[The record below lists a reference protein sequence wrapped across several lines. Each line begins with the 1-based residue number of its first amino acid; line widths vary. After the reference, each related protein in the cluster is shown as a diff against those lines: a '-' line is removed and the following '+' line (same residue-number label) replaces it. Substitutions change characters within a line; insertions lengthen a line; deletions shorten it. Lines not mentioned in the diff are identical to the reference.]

1 MRGINMRI
9 PLSVLRTVSSNFLH
23 SVGKSPGTRSED
35 CNCWGTPSK
44 FYRCIRRIS
53 LHLFQQVPTDAL

>member
-23 SVGKSPGTRSED
+23 SVGKSLGTGSE
-35 CNCWGTPSK
+35 G
-44 FYRCIRRIS
+44 
-53 LHLFQQVPTDAL
+53 L